1 MLSGLVDVVTLIEL
15 GLLGWILYALFT
27 AVYNVYFHPLRRFPG
42 PLAARAS
49 NGWKLYMEVFR
60 QESPVHLLQ
69 KLHQQYGDVVRIRPN
84 ELHFSSANAYHDIYN
99 PSARWDK
106 DRVQYESVGAD
117 HSMVSLIPYEEAKQ
131 RKAVLKSLF
140 SHRAVSNLQGLVRR
154 KVRPRFLVS
163 SNEAPRTD
171 LFYTQVDHL
180 VQVLKKRNEEG
191 KSSDLLMAF
200 RCMALDAATD
210 FCFGTSLDALEV
222 PEFKAP
228 LLVAMDAALPGFVV
242 MKHFP
247 LLRKIALHLPSWHKE
262 TDHPTTTVQAH
273 RHPLPRPSRPPRTQ
287 EMVRQQVANVIAHP
301 EILKSQPHATV
312 YHRLL
317 DPEAQQHAH
326 PAAVLFD
333 EANTLMFEATHT
345 VADPTMFG
353 LFHILSN
360 PALHAR
366 LLAEIRSVWPDSDS
380 DSDSDNAPRLEVLE
394 TLPLLTA
401 TIKESLRMAPGI
413 ASPLFRVTPASGAV
427 IAGRGVPAGAT
438 VGMSIYHVHHNAA
451 LFANPEHFDPDRWLQ
466 QPQDDKPSKQ
476 DNLDQWF
483 VAFSRGPRSCPGKNL
498 AWCEMYILLSTMLRT
513 FDLRL
518 DRTTASDLAWRDC
531 LVPYFTGRHLH
542 AWCLPSKE

>member
-1 MLSGLVDVVTLIEL
+1 MLLELVNVTTLLEL
-15 GLLGWILYALFT
+15 SLLGWVGYCLAT

-69 KLHQQYGDVVRIRPN
+69 KLHQQYGDVVRLRPN
-84 ELHFSSANAYHDIYN
+84 ELHFSSANAYNDIYN

-117 HSMVSLIPYEEAKQ
+117 HSLVSLIPYEEAKQ
-131 RKAVLKSLF
+131 RKAVLKAWCGEKADRLI
-140 SHRAVSNLQGLVRR
+140 
-154 KVRPRFLVS
+154 
-163 SNEAPRTD
+163 E
-171 LFYTQVDHL
+171 
-180 VQVLKKRNEEG
+180 VLKKRNEEG

-210 FCFGTSLDALEV
+210 FCFGTSLEALDA
-222 PEFKAP
+222 PEFRAP

-247 LLRKIALHLPSWHKE
+247 LLRKIALSLPSWFVGGLYP
-262 TDHPTTTVQAH
+262 DMVG
-273 RHPLPRPSRPPRTQ
+273 LPRTQ
-287 EMVRQQVANVIAHP
+287 EMLRQQVANVITHP
-301 EILKSQPHATV
+301 EVLKAQPHPTV
-312 YHRLL
+312 YQRLL
-317 DPEAQQHAH
+317 QDPEAQHMHAH
-326 PAAVLFD
+326 TASHETVPFD

-345 VADPTMFG
+345 VADPSMFG

-360 PALHAR
+360 PTLHAR
-366 LLAEIRSVWPDSDS
+366 LLAEIRTVWPDSAEGAGPTGPPS
-380 DSDSDNAPRLEVLE
+380 LEVLE

-413 ASPLFRVTPASGAV
+413 ASPLCRITPAGGRRHCRPWR
-427 IAGRGVPAGAT
+427 AGWR
-438 VGMSIYHVHHNAA
+438 H
-451 LFANPEHFDPDRWLQ
+451 RWWLLERKEQ
-466 QPQDDKPSKQ
+466 REG
-476 DNLDQWF
+476 LEQWF
-483 VAFSRGPRSCPGKNL
+483 VAFSRGPRSCPGSNL

-518 DRTTASDLAWRDC
+518 R
-531 LVPYFTGRHLH
+531 PHH
-542 AWCLPSKE
+542 SKRPGVA

>member
-1 MLSGLVDVVTLIEL
+1 MFSGLVDGVTLIEL
-15 GLLGWILYALFT
+15 GLLGWIAYTLLT

-117 HSMVSLIPYEEAKQ
+117 HSLVSLVPYEEAKQ

-154 KVRPRFLVS
+154 
-163 SNEAPRTD
+163 N
-171 LFYTQVDHL
+171 VDHL

-210 FCFGTSLDALEV
+210 FCFGTSLDALDA
-222 PEFKAP
+222 PEFRAP

-247 LLRKIALHLPSWHKE
+247 LLRKIALHLPPWLIG
-262 TDHPTTTVQAH
+262 TIYPDLVG
-273 RHPLPRPSRPPRTQ
+273 LPRTQ
-287 EMVRQQVANVIAHP
+287 EMVRRQVANVIAHP
-301 EILKSQPHATV
+301 EILKSKPHATV

-317 DPEAQQHAH
+317 DPEAQQHTH

-360 PALHAR
+360 PVLHAR
-366 LLAEIRSVWPDSDS
+366 LLAEIRSVWPDSEPGR
-380 DSDSDNAPRLEVLE
+380 DNAPRLEVLE

-413 ASPLFRVTPASGAV
+413 ASPLFRVTPTEGAV
-427 IAGRGVPAGAT
+427 IDGRGVPAGAT
-438 VGMSIYHVHHNAA
+438 VGMSIYHVHHNEA

-466 QPQDDKPSKQ
+466 QPQQQDKKEG
-476 DNLDQWF
+476 LDQWF

-518 DRTTASDLAWRDC
+518 DRTTANDLAWRDC

-542 AWCLPSKE
+542 AWCLPLKE

>member
-1 MLSGLVDVVTLIEL
+1 MLLELVNVTTLLEL
-15 GLLGWILYALFT
+15 SLLGWVGYCLAT

-69 KLHQQYGDVVRIRPN
+69 KLHQQYGDVVRLRPN
-84 ELHFSSANAYHDIYN
+84 ELHFSSANAYNDIYN

-117 HSMVSLIPYEEAKQ
+117 HSLVSLIPYEEAKQ

-140 SHRAVSNLQGLVRR
+140 SHRAVLNLQGLVRR
-154 KVRPRFLVS
+154 KADRLI
-163 SNEAPRTD
+163 E
-171 LFYTQVDHL
+171 
-180 VQVLKKRNEEG
+180 VLKKRNEEG

-210 FCFGTSLDALEV
+210 FCFGTSLDALDA
-222 PEFKAP
+222 PEFRAP

-247 LLRKIALHLPSWHKE
+247 LLRKIALSLPSWFVGGLYP
-262 TDHPTTTVQAH
+262 DMVG
-273 RHPLPRPSRPPRTQ
+273 LPRTQ
-287 EMVRQQVANVIAHP
+287 EMLRQQVANVITHP
-301 EILKSQPHATV
+301 EVLKAQPHPTV
-312 YHRLL
+312 YQRLL
-317 DPEAQQHAH
+317 QDPEAQHMHAH
-326 PAAVLFD
+326 TASHETVLFD

-345 VADPTMFG
+345 VADPSMFG

-360 PALHAR
+360 PTLHAR
-366 LLAEIRSVWPDSDS
+366 LLAEIRTVWPDSAEGAGPTGPPS
-380 DSDSDNAPRLEVLE
+380 LEVLE

-413 ASPLFRVTPASGAV
+413 ASPLCRITPAGGAV
-427 IAGRGVPAGAT
+427 IAGHGVPGGVT

-451 LFANPEHFDPDRWLQ
+451 LFANPEHFDPDRWLLERKEQ
-466 QPQDDKPSKQ
+466 REG
-476 DNLDQWF
+476 LEQWF
-483 VAFSRGPRSCPGKNL
+483 VAFSRGPRSCPGSNL

-518 DRTTASDLAWRDC
+518 DRTTANDLAWRDC